1 MAVARSISQ
10 EDVHESSM
18 TNGASGE
25 DKALHNRQTCVRKEM
40 VHLGK
45 IRHCM
50 SDKRAC
56 AWNLCH
62 ALYMRLLRHT
72 VKSFV
77 NWHSHGYTH
86 ARTSTARCSYIHMPV
101 QRDKQVTGYEVI
113 HFKREV
119 LLRKGVQKFRNV
131 NAEQFSTMQTAQIRL
146 PTRLCNWSL

>member
-1 MAVARSISQ
+1 MADARSISQ

-72 VKSFV
+72 VQIIRALASWTRSSVLQPGQSSLLAIIFACLV
-77 NWHSHGYTH
+77 
-86 ARTSTARCSYIHMPV
+86 
-101 QRDKQVTGYEVI
+101 VTG
-113 HFKREV
+113 
-119 LLRKGVQKFRNV
+119 LLPALADLFSGVCMFCFLQD
-131 NAEQFSTMQTAQIRL
+131 RL
-146 PTRLCNWSL
+146 HDLLHAVAADHGLHGKV